1 VARDDGAGV
10 RTAISTLELAS
21 PSSLDHALR
30 LLHDEPRTPLA
41 GATDLY
47 VALNFGTL
55 EPRRFVDLWF
65 LDELRG
71 IALQGET
78 LVLGALVTYT
88 ALIRSPLVAE
98 RLPML
103 IEAARQIGGRQ
114 IQNRGTLGGNLANAS
129 PAGDSLP
136 VFAAADAVVVLRS
149 VAAERRV
156 PFNEFYTGYRKTL
169 LRPDELIIAIE
180 VPPIEG
186 KQFFRKV
193 GTRAAQAISKLVL
206 AGVKSA
212 TPRIAFGSVAPTV
225 VRVRKTERAL
235 ADGSGIEAAASIL
248 AEEIA
253 PIDDLRSSADYRG
266 QVAGRL
272 LRRFWNS

>member
-1 VARDDGAGV
+1 M
-10 RTAISTLELAS
+10 
-21 PSSLDHALR
+21 
-30 LLHDEPRTPLA
+30 
-41 GATDLY
+41 
-47 VALNFGTL
+47 ALNFGTL

-71 IALQGET
+71 IGLQGET

-103 IEAARQIGGRQ
+103 IEAARQVGGRQ

-149 VAAERRV
+149 MAAERRV
-156 PFNEFYTGYRKTL
+156 PFNEFYTGYRKTQ
-169 LRPDELIIAIE
+169 LRADELIIAIE
-180 VPPIEG
+180 VPPVEG
-186 KQFFRKV
+186 KQYFRKV
-193 GTRAAQAISKLVL
+193 GTRAAQAISKLVM
-206 AGVKSA
+206 AGIKSA
-212 TPRIAFGSVAPTV
+212 TPRVAFGSVAPTV
-225 VRVRKTERAL
+225 VRVRRTERAL
-235 ADGSGIEAAASIL
+235 AESVGLDAAIAIL
-248 AEEIA
+248 ETELA
-253 PIDDLRSSADYRG
+253 PIDDLRSSADYRRE
-266 QVAGRL
+266 VAGRL